1 MLAAYAARLS
11 SDDPLSALEVGDID
25 PPPAPEGWVTVNVKA
40 AALNHHDLWSLRG
53 VGLGE
58 DKLPMILGCDAAG
71 TTSDGRDVVV
81 HAVIGDPAKGYGDET
96 LDPKRSLLSE
106 VYPGTLAEQ
115 VAVPAGNVVAKPAEL
130 SWAEAGSVSTAWLT
144 AYRMLFTKAAVQPG
158 QTVLVQGA
166 SGGVATA
173 AIALA
178 HAAGAR
184 VWATSRTD
192 DKRAKAVELGADEA
206 FESGARLPERVDA
219 VIESVGEATF
229 GHSLKS
235 VRPGGRVVVCGA
247 TSGGVAQIELARV
260 YFLQV
265 DVLGSTMGTKTELE
279 SLLTFLVDHDLR
291 PVIDSTFPLADAG
304 DAFAKLADGN
314 AFGKLVL
321 TTT

>member
-1 MLAAYAARLS
+1 
-11 SDDPLSALEVGDID
+11 
-25 PPPAPEGWVTVNVKA
+25 
-40 AALNHHDLWSLRG
+40 
-53 VGLGE
+53 
-58 DKLPMILGCDAAG
+58 
-71 TTSDGRDVVV
+71 
-81 HAVIGDPAKGYGDET
+81 
-96 LDPKRSLLSE
+96 
-106 VYPGTLAEQ
+106 
-115 VAVPAGNVVAKPAEL
+115 
-130 SWAEAGSVSTAWLT
+130 
-144 AYRMLFTKAAVQPG
+144 
-158 QTVLVQGA
+158 VLVQGA

-279 SLLTFLVDHDLR
+279 SLLTFLVDHDVR

-321 TTT
+321 ITN